1 MNWRKSM
8 GLWTMTLLCGYGLV
22 ILLNLIFSF
31 SFTTLLNLIICLAII
46 MLPAAL
52 FLFIGRIMPK
62 KIFNEN
68 KRMLKIGVV
77 KQKICKIT
85 NVKVWK
91 DKIPVGGRVAGF
103 RMNKLEKPNDPKYLG
118 RFVFESCFADWLHT
132 TLFFWS
138 FISIFI
144 ILFINS
150 SLVLPMA
157 LPFAILFAYQ
167 NITSSI
173 IQWYM
178 RPRLIKLKNITEKRN
193 SQIELVEKTQNN

>member
-1 MNWRKSM
+1 M

-91 DKIPVGGRVAGF
+91 DLYLNLALLTGF
-103 RMNKLEKPNDPKYLG
+103 IQHYSFGVLFLYL
-118 RFVFESCFADWLHT
+118 
-132 TLFFWS
+132 
-138 FISIFI
+138 
-144 ILFINS
+144 
-150 SLVLPMA
+150 
-157 LPFAILFAYQ
+157 
-167 NITSSI
+167 
-173 IQWYM
+173 
-178 RPRLIKLKNITEKRN
+178 
-193 SQIELVEKTQNN
+193 